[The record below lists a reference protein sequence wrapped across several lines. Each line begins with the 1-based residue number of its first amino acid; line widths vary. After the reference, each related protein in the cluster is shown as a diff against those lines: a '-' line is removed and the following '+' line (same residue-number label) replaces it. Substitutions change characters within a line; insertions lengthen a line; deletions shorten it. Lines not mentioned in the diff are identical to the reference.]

1 MRSASQDKRHDPA
14 SPDSGRDR
22 RERILL
28 VAERLFAE
36 RGFNDVAVRDIAA
49 AAGVTHPLIYY
60 YWASKEDLLAAVLE
74 HTQSRVRQMA
84 PKGDAAELT
93 SELARAYLKNS
104 RRYLRIITRA
114 FLDGTRP
121 ADWPGGFPGIEAA
134 LAAMDA
140 AERLEPGDERDTI
153 RRERLAIVTAMMNGW
168 LLIEEQMLELVGLG
182 PDDRDHARETLIQCV
197 GEIMTGGESRA

>member
-1 MRSASQDKRHDPA
+1 MPSAPQDTRRDPA
-14 SPDSGRDR
+14 SPDSGDDR

-36 RGFNDVAVRDIAA
+36 RGFKDVAVRDIAA
-49 AAGVTHPLIYY
+49 EAGVTHPLIYY
-60 YWASKEDLLAAVLE
+60 YWGSKDDLLAAVLE
-74 HTQSRVRQMA
+74 RTQSRVRQVT
-84 PKGDAAELT
+84 PRDDAAELT
-93 SELARAYLKNS
+93 STLAREYLKDS

-114 FLDGTRP
+114 FLDGARP

-153 RRERLAIVTAMMNGW
+153 RRERLAIITAMMNGW
-168 LLIEEQMLELVGLG
+168 LLIEEQLLEMVGLG
-182 PDDRDHARETLIQCV
+182 PDDREHARETLVQCV
-197 GEIMTGGESRA
+197 GELMSGAGKRA

>member
-14 SPDSGRDR
+14 SPDSGHDR

-60 YWASKEDLLAAVLE
+60 YWSSKDDLLAAVLE
-74 HTQSRVRQMA
+74 RTQSRVRRMA
-84 PKGDAAELT
+84 PKGDAVELT

-114 FLDGTRP
+114 FLDGTRT

-134 LAAMDA
+134 LAAMDT

-197 GEIMTGGESRA
+197 GEIMRGGESRA